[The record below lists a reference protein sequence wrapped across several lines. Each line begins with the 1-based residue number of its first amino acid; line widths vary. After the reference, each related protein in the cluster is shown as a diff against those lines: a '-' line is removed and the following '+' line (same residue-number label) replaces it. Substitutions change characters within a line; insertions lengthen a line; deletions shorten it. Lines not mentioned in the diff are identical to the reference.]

1 MELSKDLADALK
13 ALSRREGATLFMTL
27 LTGFAVL
34 LYRYSALEDVAIGTV
49 SSGRKRSEL
58 EGLLGYFL
66 NPVVLRNDLSGDP
79 TFRELLR
86 RTRNVTLDALSNDDA
101 PFTQVVNEVR
111 PNRSLSF
118 NPLFQVLLTLEPPM
132 PQNHD
137 GWTVRRLP
145 SRKWTPEYPN
155 SICALNSMTVRPA
168 LWDVLSTART
178 CSSLKPWP
186 TWRAT

>member
-1 MELSKDLADALK
+1 KL
-13 ALSRREGATLFMTL
+13 LSRREGVSLFMTL
-27 LTGFAVL
+27 VAAFAAL
-34 LYRYSALEDVAIGTV
+34 LQRYSSMEDVVIGTV

-118 NPLFQVLLTLEPPM
+118 NPLF
-132 PQNHD
+132 
-137 GWTVRRLP
+137 
-145 SRKWTPEYPN
+145 
-155 SICALNSMTVRPA
+155 
-168 LWDVLSTART
+168 
-178 CSSLKPWP
+178 
-186 TWRAT
+186 